1 MSADVGFTPGKLI
14 EAAQSI
20 QPVADPFSQSIST
33 LGEELEP
40 LCQGVNG
47 PYMEK
52 LSDSLTSW
60 NESLNLLFED
70 LGRLAEALVLVE
82 DSFNNCE
89 TDIIRSLVDAASGI
103 TGHQDGYATGS
114 LYAELQS
121 LSGQSDDGDA
131 Q

>member
-14 EAAQSI
+14 EAAKSI
-20 QPVADPFSQSIST
+20 EPIADPFSQSIST
-33 LGEELEP
+33 LGEELSP

-47 PYMEK
+47 PYMED
-52 LSDSLTSW
+52 LSNSLTSW
-60 NESLNLLFED
+60 NDSLNLLFED

-82 DSFNNCE
+82 ESFNNCE
-89 TDIIRSLVDAASGI
+89 TEIIWSLVDAASGI
-103 TGHQDGYATGS
+103 TGHQDGYATAS
-114 LYAELQS
+114 LYTELQS